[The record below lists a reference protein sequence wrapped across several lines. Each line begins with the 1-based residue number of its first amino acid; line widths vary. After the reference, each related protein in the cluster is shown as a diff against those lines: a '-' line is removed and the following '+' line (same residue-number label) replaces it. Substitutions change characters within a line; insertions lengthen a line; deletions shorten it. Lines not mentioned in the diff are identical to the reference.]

1 MKRLLI
7 LAAAVALASLQ
18 VAYAQEKKEAV
29 PPDDPKL
36 PRVLIIGDSIS
47 QEIMAPLRTL
57 LKDKAN
63 VHHNPGNANDT
74 KNGVAK
80 LKDWLGAGKWDV
92 VHFNFGLNDIKRS
105 SGSLQV
111 SLPDYEKNLRAL
123 LKELKPT
130 GAKIIWCNTTPA
142 PEGKLYHL
150 RRNEDVIAYNAAAK
164 KIMEE
169 NGVPINDLY
178 AYTLPHLKDWQIP
191 VNVHFTPAG
200 SAKLAEKVAQEI
212 LKALQ

>member
-1 MKRLLI
+1 MKRLL
-7 LAAAVALASLQ
+7 LAAALALASSQ
-18 VAYAQEKKEAV
+18 VSHAQEKKEA
-29 PPDDPKL
+29 PDDPKL

-57 LKDKAN
+57 LKGKAN

-111 SLPDYEKNLRAL
+111 SLPDYEKNLRSL

-130 GAKIIWCNTTPA
+130 SAKVIWCNTTPA

-178 AYTLPHLKDWQIP
+178 AYTLPHLKEWQIP
-191 VNVHFTPAG
+191 ANVHFTAAG
-200 SAKLAEKVAQEI
+200 SAKLADKVSQEI
-212 LKALQ
+212 LRALP